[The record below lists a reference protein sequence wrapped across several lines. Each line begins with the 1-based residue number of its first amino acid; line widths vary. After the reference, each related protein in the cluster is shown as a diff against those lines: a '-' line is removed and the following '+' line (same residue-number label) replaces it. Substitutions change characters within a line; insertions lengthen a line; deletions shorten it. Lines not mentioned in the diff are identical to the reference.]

1 MNCSISLFGDFGH
14 GYSQYPFDGTE
25 SVFKKLASKATAKTQ
40 LAVHREGEL
49 MYYCYLR
56 KLDSSDSHYFGICV
70 LLNGVML
77 PTVKDLFT
85 LFEKIFT
92 TLVVSGDIL
101 KFSGDGNIVS
111 NVDSLRAK
119 KNEVENIENTIRNAF
134 GIFDNKTKSLP
145 PVSFGI
151 SSEEIKVLAIDDD
164 PSVIQNAIT
173 TYSYCLV
180 LKSTDYDNESMT
192 SYRGTLKS
200 IHDENLKL
208 KEKNEK
214 LEAEVKKVQRQ
225 KKQYRYVVIGFICL
239 FLACLK
245 LFDLN
250 KNLDSAIQQ
259 NADLNQENEGLNN
272 NVSALEEKIKEKDQ
286 ALFEK
291 NKSLLMKGR
300 MLSAMKTQF
309 NYNRQYV
316 PTSLELVIVN
326 QDNDSIGTMSDVLS
340 MNSDLRLKPQLSYL
354 SERSE
359 VDSIMVRWYTPST
372 IEDSVYYY
380 SKYAVNISLGHHVLR
395 FPLWQGP
402 NGTGWEYGHYRAEIW
417 SIGEDATF
425 LKKKDFWI
433 N

>member
-14 GYSQYPFDGTE
+14 GYSQYPYDGTE

-77 PTVKDLFT
+77 PAVRDLFS

-92 TLVVSGDIL
+92 SLVVSGDIL

-111 NVDSLRAK
+111 NVDSLNAK
-119 KNEVENIENTIRNAF
+119 KSEVENIENTIRNAF
-134 GIFDNKTKSLP
+134 GIFDNKTKPLP
-145 PVSFGI
+145 PVSFGV
-151 SSEEIKVLAIDDD
+151 SSEEIKVLAVNDN

-180 LKSTDYDNESMT
+180 LKSADYDTESLA
-192 SYRGTLKS
+192 SYRGTLKTV
-200 IHDENLKL
+200 HNENQKL
-208 KEKNEK
+208 KDKNEQ
-214 LEAEVKKVQRQ
+214 LEAEIKKIQRQ
-225 KKQYRYVVIGFICL
+225 KKQYRYVIIGFICL

-272 NVSALEEKIKEKDQ
+272 NVSSLEEKIKEKDQ

-300 MLSAMKTQF
+300 ILSAMKTHF
-309 NYNRQYV
+309 NYKKQYV
-316 PTSLELVIVN
+316 PISLELVIVN
-326 QDNDSIGTMSDVLS
+326 QDNDSIGTMSDG
-340 MNSDLRLKPQLSYL
+340 MTMHSDLRIKPQLSYI
-354 SERSE
+354 SEHSE
-359 VDSIMVRWYTPST
+359 EDSIMVRWYTPST

-380 SKYAVNISLGHHVLR
+380 SEYAVSISSGHQVLR

-402 NGTGWEYGHYRAEIW
+402 NGKGWEYGHYRAEIW
-417 SIGEDATF
+417 SIGADETF